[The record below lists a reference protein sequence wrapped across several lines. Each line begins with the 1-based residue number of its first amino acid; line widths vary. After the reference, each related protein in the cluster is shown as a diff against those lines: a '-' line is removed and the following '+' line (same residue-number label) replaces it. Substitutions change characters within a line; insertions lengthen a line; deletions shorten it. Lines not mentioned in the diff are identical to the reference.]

1 MDGSE
6 KLKILLIGK
15 SKKPRCFRGV
25 KWLPL
30 DYTANKKAW
39 MTGEIFENSMVKL
52 DQKFSSENR
61 KILMIIDNCPAHP
74 PDLQSKLKSIELKFF
89 PPNMTS
95 KLQPLDQGI
104 IENFKCHYRRRIL
117 SKTIKDLEKN
127 GSIPKLSLIDAIQEV
142 TKAWERDVTSTTISN
157 CFKKAGFGE
166 HLVWEEE
173 DDLPLAFI
181 KKNENNAVNN
191 NDGDLREQ
199 YEAWMLLNR
208 KEFEESNFNDF
219 IHVDAEVFTSDFP
232 TDDDI
237 VENIQSP
244 LEETGS
250 NDDPVV
256 GVVRPSDKDITKAIE
271 TLCIYIFIH
280 RRKYSRRTLQEFE

>member
-39 MTGEIFENSMVKL
+39 MTGEIFENWMVKL

-142 TKAWERDVTSTTISN
+142 TKAWERDVTPTTISN

-166 HLVWEEE
+166 HLVWEE

-181 KKNENNAVNN
+181 KKM
-191 NDGDLREQ
+191 RI
-199 YEAWMLLNR
+199 MLLIIMM
-208 KEFEESNFNDF
+208 EILESNMK
-219 IHVDAEVFTSDFP
+219 HGCS
-232 TDDDI
+232 
-237 VENIQSP
+237 QS
-244 LEETGS
+244 
-250 NDDPVV
+250 
-256 GVVRPSDKDITKAIE
+256 
-271 TLCIYIFIH
+271 
-280 RRKYSRRTLQEFE
+280 